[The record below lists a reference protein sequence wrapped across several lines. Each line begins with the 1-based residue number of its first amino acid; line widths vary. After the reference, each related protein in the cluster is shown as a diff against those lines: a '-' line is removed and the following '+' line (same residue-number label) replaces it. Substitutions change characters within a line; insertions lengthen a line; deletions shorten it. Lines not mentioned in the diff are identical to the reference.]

1 MLIVVRDEIES
12 LRVRRDKFDAARDD
26 LMADIYAAFERGE
39 SNARIARSVD
49 WSREYIGKL
58 RKAWESGAEA
68 PPS

>member
-12 LRVRRDKFDAARDD
+12 LRVRRDKFDAARAD
-26 LMADIYAAFERGE
+26 LMAEIHAAFERGE
-39 SNARIARSVD
+39 KDARIARSVD

-58 RKAWESGAEA
+58 RKAWESGSDA

>member
-1 MLIVVRDEIES
+1 MLIVVRDEIDD
-12 LRVRRDKFDAARDD
+12 LRGRRDQFDTAKAA
-26 LMADIYAAFERGE
+26 LMAGIYAAFERGE

-58 RKAWESGAEA
+58 RKAWESGADA

>member
-1 MLIVVRDEIES
+1 MLIVVRDEIQS
-12 LRVRRDKFDAARDD
+12 LRVHRDEFDAARDA

-58 RKAWESGAEA
+58 RKAWESGSDA

>member
-1 MLIVVRDEIES
+1 MLIVVRDEIEN
-12 LRVRRDKFDAARDD
+12 LRVLRDQFDTARDA
-26 LMADIYAAFERGE
+26 LMGAIYDAFERGE

-58 RKAWESGAEA
+58 RKAWESGSDA

>member
-1 MLIVVRDEIES
+1 MLIVVRDEIGD
-12 LRVRRDKFDAARDD
+12 LRGRRDRYDAAKDA
-26 LMADIYAAFERGE
+26 LMAGIYAAFERGE

-58 RKAWESGAEA
+58 RKAWESGAEV